1 MYYIYHIKGVKIGVS
16 TEPEIRVKNQGYTD
30 FEILEEHTDINL
42 VSNREMELQKEYGY
56 RIDRV
61 SYKISSKQNK
71 PYTLTLDEQK
81 YIQSHY
87 YKANNQFTK
96 IPKGKYNIPQLA
108 NMFGVTKKIISDCL
122 KRDISQ
128 M

>member
-16 TEPEIRVKNQGYTD
+16 TEPQIRVKNQGYID

-42 VSNREMELQKEYGY
+42 VSNRETELQKEYGY
-56 RIDRV
+56 RVDRV
-61 SYKISSKQNK
+61 PYKISSKQTK

-81 YIQSHY
+81 YVQSHY

-96 IPKGKYNIPQLA
+96 IPKEKYTSSQLA
-108 NMFGVTKKIISDCL
+108 NMFGVTKRVISLCV
-122 KRDISQ
+122 KRGISQ
-128 M
+128 K